1 MNEEATSQSRGPT
14 GLGGWLILV
23 AFGLVGHVINN
34 VIDINDT
41 YLPMFRDGTWEL
53 LTTFGSDAYHSLWAP
68 LLIGELVWAVAAVG
82 AEAALVI
89 LLFQRSHRF
98 PTFFI
103 VVAVANL
110 VLMIV
115 DVGLASVVM
124 PDEPIFSVDTGTSLV
139 GPLAYVLI
147 WVPYMLVSERV
158 KNTFVEHA
166 AI

>member
-1 MNEEATSQSRGPT
+1 MNDEATSQSRGPT

-23 AFGLVGHVINN
+23 ALGLVGSVISG
-34 VIDINDT
+34 VIALSDD
-41 YLPMFRDGTWEL
+41 YLPMFRDGTWEQ
-53 LTTFGSDAYHSLWAP
+53 LTTFGSAAYHSLWAP
-68 LLIGELVWAVAAVG
+68 FLIGEIVWTVAAVG
-82 AEAALVI
+82 AQAGLVI

-110 VLMIV
+110 LLTIV
-115 DVGLASVVM
+115 DLGLSSLV
-124 PDEPIFSVDTGTSLV
+124 PPPEPIFSVVNGELLA
-139 GPLAYVLI
+139 GPLAYALV